1 MSGSYLPG
9 PFYLKGCYTM
19 SDDNRQYHPHPT
31 TCMPTF
37 ISNPHMFQQSAFT
50 GSISESPQNPNSR
63 GNDFQS
69 QRIENT
75 LHEIGNLIQSNTA
88 CIQEQTERI
97 KDLENQIQQVAE
109 TSETNFREL
118 TAHISLLNRNVQL
131 PLEQEDS
138 PPTRQNPPPVP
149 SLPAGPAPQPEAD
162 SRKPDTRT
170 DIAAARMETPGPCTF
185 GLGAS
190 ALDTGA

>member
-1 MSGSYLPG
+1 
-9 PFYLKGCYTM
+9 M

-97 KDLENQIQQVAE
+97 KDLENQIQQVA
-109 TSETNFREL
+109 
-118 TAHISLLNRNVQL
+118 
-131 PLEQEDS
+131 
-138 PPTRQNPPPVP
+138 
-149 SLPAGPAPQPEAD
+149 
-162 SRKPDTRT
+162 
-170 DIAAARMETPGPCTF
+170 
-185 GLGAS
+185 
-190 ALDTGA
+190 